1 MNNTRY
7 GVIEV
12 YEFLKRAITFDLNFG
27 QDTKY
32 KQINNEKT
40 TFSDFNRLNG
50 MPSNVTHN
58 STNSFGIAFLVMSI

>member
-50 MPSNVTHN
+50 MPSNVAHN
-58 STNSFGIAFLVMSI
+58 GINSFGIAL